1 MDDKDLN
8 QIEELFH
15 GAIDLSGAERSA
27 YLARGCGSDEALRHE
42 IESLLAAHE
51 AGNGFLDEHAVTL
64 AMQVMSAKS
73 GESMVGRELG
83 SYKILS
89 SLGKGG
95 MGDVYLAED
104 RRLSRKVALKFL
116 SSEFITDNWAK
127 RQLIREAQAV
137 AMLDHP
143 NICAV
148 YGIEEL
154 EEHSFIVMQY
164 IEGQTLAEMVRSG
177 SLTSNQVVPLAQQ
190 IVGALA
196 EAHSHGIIHRD
207 VKPKNI
213 MVTPGGQIKILDF
226 GLAKT
231 IKKSFE
237 EAESISQV
245 TQAGLLV
252 GTVAYMSPEQLR
264 GEKLDYRTDI
274 FSLGTVLYEIASG
287 KNPYG
292 HETNAEVI
300 SAIMRGEPQALRQA
314 KTDCPKGLDRIVD
327 KCLKKDRTERYQS
340 AAELLIDLDK
350 LQKGIILPAPA
361 RSFFNLR
368 AAAMFAMLLL
378 IFVVAAF
385 IYLNWNRPAHT
396 LAVLPIVCES
406 SDQITDCPGPA
417 ITANLVRELERRS
430 DLRIKV
436 SPSAPSIYGPGAVGP
451 QKLGRDLGADVI
463 LFGRIKRRD
472 NSLVLQTR
480 MENVKDGTAIAEEE
494 YTLKPEELPLLE
506 QELALRTTFSL
517 QLPLSGGEKNLLAV
531 LASRQNRDP
540 EAFELYLRGRAYW
553 NKRDHDNIQKAIDF
567 FKQATERDPLYA
579 RAYAGLADCYVLMSS
594 VAYGAVPTKDA
605 MTKADW
611 AAKQALNLDDNL
623 PEAHTAMGVIWMR
636 YHRDGINA
644 EKEFKRAIA
653 LNPDF
658 SAAHFWY
665 SNLLAI
671 TERRDESVAESEIA
685 KDLEPFSAP
694 AIMNHCRALYLARKN
709 DQADACLNNLAKEQ
723 PDYLGGKYIH
733 GLVYL
738 QQGKYQDATRIFE
751 EVYAKDK
758 AYGGALLGY
767 CYGITNRTAE
777 ALNVLNEMQV
787 LRTRVYLPPQE
798 LAIIYL
804 GLNDLGNAF
813 ALMRAAADE
822 KSASLAY
829 FFVDPMF
836 DNIRTDPRFVA
847 LAKDVKLLSRAA
859 E

>member
-1 MDDKDLN
+1 MGDKDLN
-8 QIEELFH
+8 RLEELFH
-15 GAIDLSGAERSA
+15 GAIDLAGPERSA
-27 YLARGCGSDEALRHE
+27 YLARVCAGDQALRCE
-42 IESLLAAHE
+42 IESLLAAYD
-51 AGNGFLDEHAVTL
+51 AGNGFLDENAVTL
-64 AMQVMSAKS
+64 AMQVMSGKF
-73 GESMVGRELG
+73 GESMVGREVG

-89 SLGKGG
+89 SLGQGG
-95 MGDVYLAED
+95 MGDVYLAEEQ
-104 RRLSRKVALKFL
+104 RLNRKVALKFL

-137 AMLDHP
+137 AMLDHA

-154 EEHSFIVMQY
+154 NEHSFIVMQY
-164 IEGQTLAEMVRSG
+164 IEGQTLAELVRSG

-213 MVTPGGQIKILDF
+213 MVTSGGQIKVLDF

-231 IKKSFE
+231 IKKSLE

-274 FSLGTVLYEIASG
+274 FSLGTVLYEMASG

-314 KTDCPKGLDRIVD
+314 NPDCPKGLDLIVD

-350 LQKGIILPAPA
+350 LQKGIALPAPA

-368 AAAMFAMLLL
+368 AAAMLAMILL

-385 IYLNWNRPAHT
+385 VYLRLTRADHT
-396 LAVLPIVCES
+396 LAVFPIVCES
-406 SDQITDCPGPA
+406 SDQIADCPGPA

-430 DLRIKV
+430 ELRIKA
-436 SPSAPSIYGPGAVGP
+436 SRGAPSIYGPDAVSP
-451 QKLGRDLGADVI
+451 QKLGRDLGADVVF
-463 LFGRIKRRD
+463 FGRIKRRD

-480 MENVKDGTAIAEEE
+480 LENVKDGMAIAEEE

-553 NKRDHDNIQKAIDF
+553 NKRDRDNIQKAIDL

-579 RAYAGLADCYVLMSS
+579 RAYAGLADCYVLMNS
-594 VAYGAVPTKDA
+594 VAYGTIPTKDA
-605 MTKADW
+605 MIKADW
-611 AAKQALNLDDNL
+611 AAKQALKLDDNL
-623 PEAHTAMGVIWMR
+623 PEAHTALGVIWMR
-636 YHRDGINA
+636 YHWDWVNT

-653 LNPDF
+653 LNPDL
-658 SAAHFWY
+658 SVAHLWY

-671 TERRDESVAESEIA
+671 TGKRSESLAESETA

-694 AIMNHCRALYLARKN
+694 AIMNHCRTLYLARN
-709 DQADACLNNLAKEQ
+709 IDQADACLNSLAKEQ

-738 QQGKYQDATRIFE
+738 QKGNYQEATRVFE
-751 EVYAKDK
+751 EVYANDK

-767 CYGITNRTAE
+767 CYGITNRRPD
-777 ALNVLNEMQV
+777 ALRVLSEMQT
-787 LRTRVYLPPQE
+787 LSETVYVPKQE
-798 LAIIYL
+798 FAIIHL
-804 GLNDLGNAF
+804 GLNDRDTAF
-813 ALMRAAADE
+813 ALLRAAADE
-822 KSASLAY
+822 KFASLAY
-829 FFVDPMF
+829 IFVDPMF
-836 DNIRTDPRFVA
+836 DEIRGDPRFVA
-847 LAKDVKLLSRAA
+847 LAKDLKLPSHAP